1 MAFNDPLL
9 QELNQRFAYL
19 TRLNTVISAEEM
31 TVDPLFD
38 YDPQRRDVSNIHDLS
53 QAVGL
58 YDCEREDGVRI
69 RNVSSLENLPAVAGN
84 EPANSSFTTGVLV
97 GIGSIVLLGGLIG
110 LGIAIGRRSGN

>member
-1 MAFNDPLL
+1 LL

-69 RNVSSLENLPAVAGN
+69 RNVSSLENLPASAAS
-84 EPANSSFTTGVLV
+84 EPESSSFATGILV
-97 GIGSIVLLGGLIG
+97 GLGGVVVLGGLVG
-110 LGIAIGRRSGN
+110 LGVLIGRRSRS